1 MGTATILGTYQKNP
15 TRLIGII
22 KLSVNKHD
30 GEDYVNPHRRFYFAF
45 SLKILLIANIF
56 KH

>member
-1 MGTATILGTYQKNP
+1 MGTI
-15 TRLIGII
+15 
-22 KLSVNKHD
+22 NKRENTND